1 MPTLP
6 AATLTLV
13 ASDAHESLQHLVDEL
28 GEAIGRPVDLE
39 DRDLH
44 VLAYSA
50 HEDEVDA
57 VRLRSILARSS
68 SPEVDAWMRRHG
80 IHGAQGPVHL
90 PAAPELGMA
99 PRVCVPVRDGAGL
112 LGFLWLVDEP
122 GRPLAEDEIATASAT
137 AATAAALMRG
147 MREAQDADRARRT
160 LLLTDALAGD
170 ARAAA
175 ALIDDGGLLPAP
187 LVTVAVTAAPADAGA
202 GLGGRLRRLLPFR
215 HALDVALETG
225 ELALAITLPAGTD
238 PDALLARLAETA
250 GDVVGMAEPR
260 PSPDELAVCLREARA
275 AALVARRVPGRGP
288 GARFA
293 RLGTDGALALLDPA
307 ALAALRDVPG
317 LVTLAAQDP
326 DGALRATLLTWLDHG
341 GDATAAAE
349 ELSLH
354 RATLYHRL
362 KRIEALSGTSLEDG
376 ETRLA
381 LHLALRAARL
391 LPA

>member
-6 AATLTLV
+6 AATLRPV

-50 HEDEVDA
+50 HEEEVDA

-80 IHGAQGPVHL
+80 IHGAEGPVHL

-122 GRPLAEDEIATASAT
+122 ERPLSGEEITTACAT
-137 AATAAALMRG
+137 AAAAAALMRG
-147 MREAQDADRARRT
+147 MRESHDADRARRSR
-160 LLLTDALAGD
+160 LLTDALAGD
-170 ARAAA
+170 TRAAA
-175 ALIDDGGLLPAP
+175 ALLEDGGLVPAP
-187 LVTVAVTAAPADAGA
+187 MVTVAVTAPADEAA

-215 HALDVALETG
+215 HALDVTLETG
-225 ELALAITLPAGTD
+225 ELVLAITLPAGTD
-238 PDALLARLAETA
+238 PDVLLARLARTA

-260 PSPDELAVCLREARA
+260 PSLDALAVCLREARA

-293 RLGTDGALALLDPA
+293 RLGTDGVLALLEPTVLAGLRDIPA
-307 ALAALRDVPG
+307 LLALAG
-317 LVTLAAQDP
+317 QDQE
-326 DGALRATLLTWLDHG
+326 GALRSTLLTWLDHG
-341 GDATAAAE
+341 GDASAAAE

-362 KRIEALSGTSLEDG
+362 RRIETLTGISLEDG